1 MTLISLLNLLV
12 NYKGFVAT
20 SDKLFQDQ
28 SGEKR
33 IEVYYRP
40 RKGSKGKCP
49 QCGRPCPTYDTS
61 PKARHFEFV
70 PIFMIPVFFV
80 YHMRRVQC
88 PVHGVKTE
96 QVPWSDGKSDL
107 TKTYSQFLANWARR
121 LSYSEV
127 ASYFHTSYGKV
138 FRSVQSLVEWG
149 LKHREL
155 EGIKSIGVDEICYRI
170 GRTFM
175 TLVYQID
182 DGCVRLLHATTE
194 RKEKSLISFFAML
207 NCGRVGKNK
216 RSNKIEFVCSDMWRP
231 YLNVISKWCVEAV
244 HILDRFHIKKQL
256 NKAVDQVR
264 RDSITRLRKLGKGQE
279 LQLRGSKYLFLK
291 NKENLTAHQTLRL
304 RDLLK
309 INLPIVRAYLQKLDF
324 DRFWEYSHPYWA
336 LKFLKKWNTRVM
348 RSKLEPMK
356 SFVRMLRNHES
367 LIMNWFR
374 CKGLSNGI
382 VEGLNNKAKTVIKKS
397 YGFRTA
403 EGLKIA
409 LYHSL
414 GNLPEPEVTHRFW

>member
-49 QCGRPCPTYDTS
+49 QCGRPCPTYDTNRR
-61 PKARHFEFV
+61 PRQFEFV
-70 PIFMIPVFFV
+70 PIFMIPIFIV
-80 YHMRRVQC
+80 YHMRRVKC

-107 TKTYSQFLANWARR
+107 TTIYSQFLGNWARR
-121 LSYSEV
+121 LSYREV
-127 ASYFHTSYGKV
+127 ANYFHTSDGKV

-149 LKHREL
+149 LKHRKL
-155 EGIKSIGVDEICYRI
+155 EGIKSIGVDEICYRV

-207 NCGRVGKNK
+207 NRGRVGINK
-216 RSNKIEFVCSDMWRP
+216 LSNGIKYVCSDMWRP
-231 YLNVISKWCVEAV
+231 YMNAIGRWCRNAV
-244 HILDRFHIKKQL
+244 HVLDRFHIKKHL
-256 NKAVDQVR
+256 NEAVDQTR
-264 RDSITRLRKLGKGQE
+264 RETLARLKQKGKGEE

-291 NKENLTAHQTLRL
+291 NKEKLSSSQILQLQT
-304 RDLLK
+304 LLK
-309 INLPIVRAYLQKLDF
+309 INLPIVRAYLLKEDF
-324 DRFWEYSHPYWA
+324 DRFWEYSSSYWA
-336 LKFLKKWNTRVM
+336 GKFLKKWNARTM
-348 RSKLEPMK
+348 RSKVKPMK
-356 SFVRMLRNHES
+356 DFVRMLRRHES
-367 LIMNWFR
+367 LVMNWFQ
-374 CKGLSNGI
+374 CKWLSNGI
-382 VEGLNNKAKTVIKKS
+382 VEGLNNKAKTVVKRS

-409 LYHSL
+409 LYHNL